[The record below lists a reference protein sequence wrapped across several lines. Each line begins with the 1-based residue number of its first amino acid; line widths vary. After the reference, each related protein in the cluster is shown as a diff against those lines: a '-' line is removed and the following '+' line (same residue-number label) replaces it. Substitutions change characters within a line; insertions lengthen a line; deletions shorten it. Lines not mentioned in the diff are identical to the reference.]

1 MQSNAMY
8 IKMFSGTDVVR
19 KQKETPLEVSL
30 GDSNRTQTCNLLI
43 RSQMLYSIE
52 LWSQLVGQLGL
63 LIFSSVDFLAD
74 AGLLTGEVAEVED
87 TGAANLAILV
97 NLDAVN
103 ERALEG
109 KNPLNTNATGHF
121 ADGESFGERVHTT
134 DLDHDTAELLK
145 SLLITFLNSVG
156 HGDGVTGL
164 ELRVGSNFLILES
177 LLCNLNQ
184 IHNSLNPLCNI
195 AVWLLTRGCV
205 NFGTAKIQSF

>member
-1 MQSNAMY
+1 
-8 IKMFSGTDVVR
+8 
-19 KQKETPLEVSL
+19 
-30 GDSNRTQTCNLLI
+30 
-43 RSQMLYSIE
+43 MLYSIE
-52 LWSQLVGQLGL
+52 LWSQLVGRLGL

-109 KNPLNTNATGHF
+109 ENPLNTNATGNF
-121 ADGESFGERVHTT
+121 ADGESFGERVHAT

-145 SLLITFLNSVG
+145 SLLITFLDSVG

-164 ELRVGSNFLILES
+164 ELRV
-177 LLCNLNQ
+177 
-184 IHNSLNPLCNI
+184 
-195 AVWLLTRGCV
+195 
-205 NFGTAKIQSF
+205 